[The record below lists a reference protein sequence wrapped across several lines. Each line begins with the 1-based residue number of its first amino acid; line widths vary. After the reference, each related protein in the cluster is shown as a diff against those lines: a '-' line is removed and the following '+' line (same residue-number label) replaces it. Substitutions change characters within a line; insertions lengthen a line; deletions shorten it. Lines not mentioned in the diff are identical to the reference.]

1 MNLLFL
7 LDWAV
12 RGLSFFN
19 TIALLWLGLAVLLN
33 AQERRWG
40 TLAAGGGLVLGGLF
54 FAGHTTIV
62 ARELGTFD
70 DEMQYWWRLGW
81 MPFVSPPY
89 IWYLV
94 MAWYA
99 NVLQTRLH
107 RVGIVVLGLLGLLA
121 LGMIL
126 VITPLPAY
134 GELLHQRD
142 HAAAELG
149 GVPIVVLLYP
159 AYSAL
164 CITLALMALRR
175 PSASRRFMGELAR
188 GRARPWLVAVSGVL
202 LVVSLLVGGMA
213 TWIVHGVQSGEL
225 VLTASPTVIL
235 LKGFDLSISALLAL
249 AVVLT
254 GRAIVSYEVFTGKAL
269 PRGGLYGQWR
279 NSVILAASFGG
290 LMAVSLSLPLAPIFR
305 LMFATVLITVLF
317 ALHSWRVYADREA
330 SIERLRPFVTSER
343 LYDRLLTDGAAR
355 MDREPDDGDAATRF
369 TALCHDVLG
378 ARVAYLLALGPLAPL
393 AGPPLAY
400 PSDVARPSILA
411 SVLGDLIAR
420 CDSPQT
426 MCLAIDPASFA
437 GAVWAVP
444 LWSERGLVGVL
455 LLGAKVDNGLY
466 TQEEMEIARATGER
480 LVDTQA
486 SAQMGRRLIALQ
498 RQRLAESQIVDTR
511 ARRALHDEILPRLHA
526 ALLMLSA
533 AVPRPRNGGAPAGGT
548 ALTDPI
554 AEAVEQIAEA
564 HREISNLLRAMP
576 MTTAPKIA
584 QAGLI
589 GALRQVVEGE
599 LAGSFASVSWEIDPE
614 AERALRALPP
624 LPAEVLFGAAR
635 EAVRNAARYG
645 REGEPGRA
653 LSLAIAAAYQDGNIK
668 LRIEDDGIG
677 IGGVLDGPS
686 PAGDIPNV
694 ADAAPASIPAGSG
707 QGLGLHST
715 MMAVMGGT
723 LSVASALGRGTR
735 ITLTLPVLF
744 EPERA
749 EADGA
754 APAPSR

>member
-33 AQERRWG
+33 AEERRWG
-40 TLAAGGGLVLGGLF
+40 TLAAGGGLVLGGIF

-62 ARELGTFD
+62 AREIGTFD
-70 DEMQYWWRLGW
+70 AEMEFWWRLGW

-89 IWYLV
+89 IWYVV

-99 NVLQTRLH
+99 AVLQTRLH
-107 RVGIVVLGLLGLLA
+107 RIAVVVLGLLGLLA
-121 LGMIL
+121 LGMI
-126 VITPLPAY
+126 VFVTPLPGY
-134 GELLHQRD
+134 GELLQQRE
-142 HAAAELG
+142 HASVELG

-164 CITLALMALRR
+164 CITLGLMALRR
-175 PSASRRFMGELAR
+175 PAASRRFMGELAR
-188 GRARPWLVAVSGVL
+188 GRARPWLVAASGVL

-213 TWIVHGVQSGEL
+213 FWIVRGVQSGEL
-225 VLTASPTVIL
+225 VLTASSTVIL
-235 LKGFDLSISALLAL
+235 LKAFDFSVSALLAL

-254 GRAIVSYEVFTGKAL
+254 GRAIVSYEIFTGKAL

-305 LMFATVLITVLF
+305 LMFATVLITLLF

-343 LYDRLLTDGAAR
+343 LYDRLLTDGGTS
-355 MDREPDDGDAATRF
+355 MDREPDDGDAAARF
-369 TALCHDVLG
+369 TALCYEVLG
-378 ARVAYLLALGPLAPL
+378 ARVAHLLPLGPLSPL

-400 PSDVARPSILA
+400 PPGVAPPSILA
-411 SVLGDLIAR
+411 SALGELIAR

-426 MCLAIDPASFA
+426 MCVAIDPASFA

-455 LLGAKVDNGLY
+455 LLGTKVDNGLY

-480 LVDTQA
+480 LVDTRA
-486 SAQMGRRLIALQ
+486 SAQMARRLMALQ

-526 ALLMLSA
+526 ALLTLG
-533 AVPRPRNGGAPAGGT
+533 AVGPRSRNGAKHAGGT
-548 ALTDPI
+548 ALADPI
-554 AEAVEQIAEA
+554 AEAADQIAEA
-564 HREISNLLRAMP
+564 HREIANLLRAMP
-576 MTTAPKIA
+576 ITTAPKIA

-599 LAGSFASVSWEIDPE
+599 LAGSFESVTWQISAG
-614 AERALRALPP
+614 AERALRALSP
-624 LPAEVLFGAAR
+624 LAAEVLFGAAR

-645 REGEPGRA
+645 RQGEPGHA
-653 LSLAIAAAYQDGNIK
+653 LNLTVAAAYAEGKIE
-668 LRIEDDGIG
+668 LSIEDDGVG
-677 IGGVLDGPS
+677 I
-686 PAGDIPNV
+686 AG
-694 ADAAPASIPAGSG
+694 ALAGTAPAEGVPDRMDVGRATVPVGSG

-715 MMAVMGGT
+715 MMAVIGGT
-723 LSVASALGRGTR
+723 LSAESALGQGTR
-735 ITLTLPVLF
+735 ITLTLPLLV
-744 EPERA
+744 EPERI
-749 EADGA
+749 EVDGA
-754 APAPSR
+754 RSKVSR